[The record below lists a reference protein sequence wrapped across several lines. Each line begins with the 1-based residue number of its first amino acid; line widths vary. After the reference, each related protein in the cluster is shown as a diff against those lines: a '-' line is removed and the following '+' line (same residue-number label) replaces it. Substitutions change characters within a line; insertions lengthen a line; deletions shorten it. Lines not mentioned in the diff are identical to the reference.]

1 MRVEQRGE
9 RPNDRPT
16 LAHAVAL
23 AERDGGDAD
32 GPPRRALV
40 APVERRRPVRA
51 VVVGQPPQAHAP
63 YAPPPFRPAP
73 PPRSGVVQGSDAHDV
88 VSPEEHASRRAVKK
102 VERGGRARAA
112 ARPTRSRAAAAA
124 AAAAAGRGE
133 TASTDRRTR
142 AGRAD
147 TQPWR

>member
-16 LAHAVAL
+16 LAQPVAL

-51 VVVGQPPQAHAP
+51 VVVGQPPQAP
-63 YAPPPFRPAP
+63 RPVRAAAVAA
-73 PPRSGVVQGSDAHDV
+73 RAAAAESGVVQGSDAHDV
-88 VSPEEHASRRAVKK
+88 VSPEEHASRRAI
-102 VERGGRARAA
+102 
-112 ARPTRSRAAAAA
+112 
-124 AAAAAGRGE
+124 
-133 TASTDRRTR
+133 
-142 AGRAD
+142 
-147 TQPWR
+147 